1 MIRFVAG
8 RVVLLF
14 PTLVGMSILIF
25 FLVRLLPGD
34 VVDVMFAGDVAAT
47 AAAKVAIRRAL
58 GLAAPLPVQ
67 YFDFVTGAVTGR
79 LGASL
84 TSGESVSQILRRAV
98 PITVEL
104 AVLAT
109 MIATTVGIPL
119 GVVSSLRRN
128 TAFDLAAHIG
138 GLIGLSLPNF
148 WFATLALLMTSVF
161 FHWIPPVTWISPGRD
176 PLGNL
181 SQLIL
186 PATAIAVYLM
196 ATVMRMTRTSMLE
209 VLRQDYVRTAHA
221 KGARPGRVLF
231 HHALRNSLIP
241 VVTVIGFQIGGLMGG
256 AAVVEII
263 FGLPGMGYTL
273 VEGIYNRDYPVIQAA
288 ALLLAAVFV
297 VLNLIVD
304 LLYAVVD
311 PRIGV
316 A

>member
-25 FLVRLLPGD
+25 LMVRLLPGD

-119 GVVSSLRRN
+119 GVVASVRRN

-241 VVTVIGFQIGGLMGG
+241 VITVIGFQIGGLMGG

>member
-1 MIRFVAG
+1 MIRFAAG
-8 RVVLLF
+8 RIVLLV

-25 FLVRLLPGD
+25 LMVRLLPGD
-34 VVDVMFAGDVAAT
+34 VVDVMFAGDVTAT
-47 AAAKVAIRRAL
+47 TSAKVAIRKAL
-58 GLAAPLPVQ
+58 GLSAPPPVQ
-67 YFDFVTGAVTGR
+67 YLDFVTGMVTGK

-84 TSGESVSQILRRAV
+84 TSGEPVAHILGRAL

-104 AVLAT
+104 AALAT
-109 MIATTVGIPL
+109 VIATVVGIPL
-119 GVVSSLRRN
+119 GMVSSVKRN
-128 TAFDLAAHIG
+128 TLLDLAAHVG

-148 WFATLALLMTSVF
+148 WFATLALLITSVF
-161 FHWIPPVTWISPGRD
+161 FHWTPPVTWIPFVRD
-176 PLGNL
+176 PLGNVF
-181 SQLIL
+181 QLII

-209 VLRQDYVRTAHA
+209 VLRQDYIRTAHA
-221 KGARPGRVLF
+221 KGARPQRVMF

-241 VVTVIGFQIGGLMGG
+241 VVTVIGFQVGGLMSG

-273 VEGIYNRDYPVIQAA
+273 VQGIYSRDYPVIQAV

-304 LLYAVVD
+304 LLYAVLD
-311 PRIGV
+311 PRIGLG
-316 A
+316 

>member
-8 RVVLLF
+8 RVVLLV

-25 FLVRLLPGD
+25 LMVRLLPGD
-34 VVDVMFAGDVAAT
+34 VADVMFAGDVTAT

-58 GLAAPLPVQ
+58 GLSAPLPVQ
-67 YFDFVTGAVTGR
+67 YFDFVTGTVTGR

-84 TSGESVSQILRRAV
+84 TSGESVSHILGRAV
-98 PITVEL
+98 PLTVEL

-119 GVVSSLRRN
+119 GVVSSVRRN

-161 FHWIPPVTWISPGRD
+161 FHWIPPVTWIPPGRD
-176 PLGNL
+176 PLGNV

-241 VVTVIGFQIGGLMGG
+241 VVTVIGFQIGGLLGG

-297 VLNLIVD
+297 ILNMIVD

>member
-8 RVVLLF
+8 RVVLHF

-25 FLVRLLPGD
+25 LMVRLLPGD

-84 TSGESVSQILRRAV
+84 TSGESVSQILGRAV

-221 KGARPGRVLF
+221 KGARPGHVLF

>member
-8 RVVLLF
+8 RVALLF

-25 FLVRLLPGD
+25 LMVRLLPGD
-34 VVDVMFAGDVAAT
+34 VVDVMFAGDVSAT

-58 GLAAPLPVQ
+58 GLSAPLPVQ

-119 GVVSSLRRN
+119 GVVASVRRN

-304 LLYAVVD
+304 VLYAVVD

>member
-25 FLVRLLPGD
+25 LMVRLLPGD

-84 TSGESVSQILRRAV
+84 TSGESVSQILGRAV

-128 TAFDLAAHIG
+128 TAFDLA
-138 GLIGLSLPNF
+138 
-148 WFATLALLMTSVF
+148 
-161 FHWIPPVTWISPGRD
+161 
-176 PLGNL
+176 
-181 SQLIL
+181 
-186 PATAIAVYLM
+186 
-196 ATVMRMTRTSMLE
+196 
-209 VLRQDYVRTAHA
+209 
-221 KGARPGRVLF
+221 
-231 HHALRNSLIP
+231 
-241 VVTVIGFQIGGLMGG
+241 
-256 AAVVEII
+256 
-263 FGLPGMGYTL
+263 
-273 VEGIYNRDYPVIQAA
+273 
-288 ALLLAAVFV
+288 
-297 VLNLIVD
+297 
-304 LLYAVVD
+304 
-311 PRIGV
+311 
-316 A
+316 

>member
-25 FLVRLLPGD
+25 LMVRLLPGD

-84 TSGESVSQILRRAV
+84 TSGESVSQILGRAV

-119 GVVSSLRRN
+119 GVVASVRRN